1 MKIYDFVIEQKIS
14 SRKIIARSLCNYKKA
29 EDGEKLKII
38 SRISKEKEILNYTFD
53 QKTIDK
59 FISLIHNTRHE
70 HVIFCGECLKIKAEL
85 AIELPGAP
93 AENTKIEPN
102 KKINF
107 GQIVDILD
115 KSVQSESANIQS
127 KPKPSQNEIKDWAFK
142 WSVAQYYKN
151 MNLDP
156 TTEICDERNMFLR
169 QYAPNKDLIHK
180 LWLDKLLEL
189 TREQNKYKIEDATY
203 SDAVSDGIPQGGA
216 FEKRLLRFREEFI
229 SMI

>member
-1 MKIYDFVIEQKIS
+1 MKIYDFVIEQKIY
-14 SRKIIARSLCNYKKA
+14 SRKIIARSLCGYKKA
-29 EDGEKLKII
+29 DDSEKLKII
-38 SRISKEKEILNYTFD
+38 SKIGKEKEILNYIFD

-59 FISLIHNTRHE
+59 FISLVHNTRHE
-70 HVIFCGECLKIKAEL
+70 QVVFCGECLKNKAEL

-93 AENTKIEPN
+93 AESINIEPD

-107 GQIVDILD
+107 GQIADILD
-115 KSVQSESANIQS
+115 KSVQKESENIQS

-156 TTEICDERNMFLR
+156 ATEICDERNMFLR
-169 QYAPNKDLIHK
+169 QYAPNKDAIYK

-203 SDAVSDGIPQGGA
+203 SNATSDGIPQGGA
-216 FEKRLLRFREEFI
+216 FEKRLLRFREEFV